1 MDKKSNLRLQVDL
14 NHLVA
19 ESAEATNNDLVYGL
33 CTDQTVTFTC
43 LLSNLWDEQL
53 LCDSSWPLDYEWQ
66 DREITFCPE
75 KCNSLLSIEC
85 HPPILWDIFDLVV

>member
-53 LCDSSWPLDYEWQ
+53 LCDSSWPLDYE
-66 DREITFCPE
+66 
-75 KCNSLLSIEC
+75 
-85 HPPILWDIFDLVV
+85 